1 MGVEFFH
8 FGGHARRLVIIAF
21 ALWLAVAAHL
31 ACRGSACADEALVA
45 RVNELSHEHAP
56 NAMGAA
62 DSHCHAHIRQERR
75 VRPQRESGA
84 ASSEP
89 DSATMLTTPL
99 ASHAES
105 SCCVSAG
112 QTADGV
118 PRPRLAN
125 DPLGVDASYHPPSA
139 NAERGRGDSP
149 SRVERL
155 PDRGGTY
162 LRGCVFLI

>member
-8 FGGHARRLVIIAF
+8 FGGHARRLAIITF
-21 ALWLAVAAHL
+21 ALWLAVAGHL
-31 ACRGSACADEALVA
+31 ACRASACAGEALAA

-56 NAMGAA
+56 DAVGAA
-62 DSHCHAHIRQERR
+62 DSHCHAHTRQEHRIR
-75 VRPQRESGA
+75 SQRESGA
-84 ASSEP
+84 ASSES
-89 DSATMLTTPL
+89 DSAMMLTTPL

-105 SCCVSAG
+105 RCCVSAG

-118 PRPRLAN
+118 SRPRLTN
-125 DPLGVDASYHPPSA
+125 DPLDASASYHPPSA
-139 NAERGRGDSP
+139 NAAPARGDSP

-162 LRGCVFLI
+162 LRGCVFQI